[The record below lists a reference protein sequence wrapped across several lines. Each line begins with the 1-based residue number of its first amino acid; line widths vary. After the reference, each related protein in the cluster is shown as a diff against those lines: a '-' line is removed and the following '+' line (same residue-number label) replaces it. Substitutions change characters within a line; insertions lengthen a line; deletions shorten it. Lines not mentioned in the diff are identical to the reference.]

1 MMHLRHRLIAA
12 AALAALPLAPAT
24 AGWKLAAGGTAI
36 AVAKSTM
43 TVTPGEHWSKN
54 SYRPI
59 KKSEVWTIDGL
70 TLNEL
75 YFVSGLAA
83 GEPLFREFD
92 KKNNPLPK
100 MNAAML
106 LTDVPEFFESS
117 ARIAMNTSLFE
128 VTSVAPAKLGGHDA
142 VKFSYRYSSQG
153 STLMR
158 QGVATGTVV
167 KGQLYLINFA
177 APSIHYFARDAA
189 KAEAI
194 MASARI

>member
-1 MMHLRHRLIAA
+1 MQFQRTLFAA
-12 AALAALPLAPAT
+12 AALAVLPLTPAL
-24 AGWKLAAGGTAI
+24 AGWKLAPGGAPV
-36 AVAKSTM
+36 AVAKGTL
-43 TVTPGEHWSKN
+43 TVTPGEHWSKS

-100 MNAAML
+100 MNAAMQ

-128 VTSVAPAKLGGHDA
+128 VTSVAPAKLGGYDA

-158 QGVATGTVV
+158 QGMATGTVV

-177 APSIHYFARDAA
+177 APAIHYFARDTA

>member
-1 MMHLRHRLIAA
+1 MSVRHRLILA
-12 AALAALPLAPAT
+12 AALLALPAAPVL
-24 AGWKLAAGGTAI
+24 AGWKLAPGGTAI

-43 TVTPGEHWSKN
+43 TVTPLEHWSKT

-100 MNAAML
+100 MNAAMQ
-106 LTDVPEFFESS
+106 LTDVPEFYESS

-142 VKFSYRYSSQG
+142 VKFSYRYSVQG

-167 KGQLYLINFA
+167 KGQLYLINFI
-177 APSIHYFARDAA
+177 APSIHYFGRDSV

-194 MASARI
+194 MASARL